1 MAQNVSRATL
11 GRLPMYL
18 EYLKSLSTDRYPNVS
33 ATIIARALG
42 LGEVQVRKDLSS
54 VSGEGKPKTGYVTEE
69 LTAKIESYL
78 GQGEHTKA
86 VIIGAGKLGRALF
99 DYEGFSKYGMDIV
112 AAFDSDPEKLGT
124 GHRGCPILPLSE
136 LQSFCDEHNVRIG
149 VITVPGEYAQD
160 VCDRLV
166 GCGIDAIWSFAPFN
180 LTVPDGVLLR
190 QENLALSLAY
200 LNEQIRDK

>member
-18 EYLKSLSTDRYPNVS
+18 EYLKSLSAEKYPNIS

-69 LTAKIESYL
+69 LTAKIEGYL
-78 GQGEHTKA
+78 GQGEHTEA

-112 AAFDSDPEKLGT
+112 AAFDVSPEKLGT
-124 GHRGCPILPLSE
+124 GHRGCPILSMDE
-136 LQSFCDEHNVRIG
+136 LENFCDAHNVRIG
-149 VITVPGEYAQD
+149 VITVPGEFAQEA
-160 VCDRLV
+160 CDRLV
-166 GCGIDAIWSFAPFN
+166 SCGIDAIWSFAPFN
-180 LTVPDGVLLR
+180 LTVPEGVLLR